1 MKDVL
6 PNFTLLKIACKTRFN
21 IQNAFKFMI
30 DIFQISI
37 LHNTRLDSGYR

>member
-1 MKDVL
+1 MKDV
-6 PNFTLLKIACKTRFN
+6 FTQFYTLKNSFN

-37 LHNTRLDSGYR
+37 MHNTRLDSGYR